1 MKNSRQGKKMFVRRI
16 LVAIALT
23 LSIGAPAATVK
34 AAAGHHC
41 GWQTGYCAEPVVCVD
56 KETGKEV
63 KCDPYT
69 GQKTEDA
76 DDGWQTGLAH
86 TD

>member
-1 MKNSRQGKKMFVRRI
+1 MKTPRHGKRLFIRRV
-16 LVAIALT
+16 LVALALA
-23 LSIGAPAATVK
+23 LSIGAPAATVR
-34 AAAGHHC
+34 AAGGHNC
-41 GWQTGYCAEPVVCVD
+41 GWQTGCSTTPVVCVD

-69 GQKTEDA
+69 AAKGEDV
-76 DDGWQTGLAH
+76 DDGWQTIIAH